1 MKLVTY
7 RDHDGQKLGLMHGL
21 DRVIDLDLAAWKLHG
36 RHVPEFSTML
46 SLIEGG
52 DGALQQVRDILDA
65 VDDSFVVPLDSVTL
79 LAPLPRPV
87 QMRDFANYERHVR
100 QALQTSMRMRAARE
114 QDPEAARARLAAS
127 GAYDIPAI
135 WYEMPLYY
143 KCNRMSVVGPNA
155 DVIWPHYADVLDYE
169 LELGAVI
176 GKVTTDATEQ
186 SAKTAIFGYTI
197 YNDFSARDMQV
208 KESQFRMGP
217 AKGKD
222 FDSGNAIG
230 PWIVT
235 ADELPDPYD
244 LEMIVRVNG
253 EERGRGRS
261 GDMQHSFE
269 RCIQHVSMAETLYPG
284 EILMAGTVGN
294 GSGFEIERFLE
305 PGDVVELEVEKIGIL
320 RNRVVK
326 T

>member
-1 MKLVTY
+1 MKLITFE
-7 RDHDGQKLGLMHGL
+7 RDGRR
-21 DRVIDLDLAAWKLHG
+21 RVGALVASSHVVDLTSAFAD
-36 RHVPEFSTML
+36 TL

-52 DGALQQVRDILDA
+52 SEALRLAQSLVNKPPESARYPLDA
-65 VDDSFVVPLDSVTL
+65 VRI

-87 QMRDFANYERHVR
+87 QMRDFANYELHVR
-100 QALQTSMRMRAARE
+100 QALASSMAMRAERE
-114 QDPEAARARLAAS
+114 QDPENALERLRRS
-127 GAYDIPAI
+127 GAYQIPPV

-143 KCNRMSVVGPNA
+143 KCNRMSVVGTDT
-155 DVIWPHYADVLDYE
+155 DVIWPRYAEVLDYE

-176 GKVTTDATEQ
+176 GQIAKDV
-186 SAKTAIFGYTI
+186 SASEARSYIFGYTI

-222 FDSGNAIG
+222 FDTGNAIG
-230 PWIVT
+230 PCIVT
-235 ADELPDPYD
+235 ADELTDPYN
-244 LEMIVRVNG
+244 LTMIVRVNG

-269 RCIQHVSMAETLYPG
+269 RCIEHVSMSETIYPG

-294 GSGFEIERFLE
+294 GSGFERRRFLS
-305 PGDVVELEVEKIGIL
+305 PGDVVELEVEGIGIL

-326 T
+326 RV